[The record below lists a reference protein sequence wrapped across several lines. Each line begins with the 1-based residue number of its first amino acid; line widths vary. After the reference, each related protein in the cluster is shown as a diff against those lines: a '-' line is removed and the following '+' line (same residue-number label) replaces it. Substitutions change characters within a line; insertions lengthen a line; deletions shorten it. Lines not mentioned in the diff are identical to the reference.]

1 MRKLLSIIALSA
13 LLSGVARAEPKV
25 DVISEK
31 FNGAVSTVS
40 NFVNSE
46 IDKTKKFQ
54 KENWVMMKADLRTLL
69 VNIGLVKE

>member
-13 LLSGVARAEPKV
+13 LLSGVARAEPKM